1 MNIGS
6 IKLKNKII
14 VGPMAGVSDRS
25 FRRLIER
32 YGPALV
38 YSEMISDKGILY
50 KNKNTL
56 DMCIKDEHEGLVSMQ
71 LFGRDIK
78 DMIEAARYLNDHSA
92 CDIIDINMGCPVS
105 KVVKTNGGAS
115 LMKEENH
122 AAELAYAIKQVI
134 QKPLTVKIRK
144 GWDHQSINAVS
155 MAKKLEAAG
164 VDALAIHG
172 RTKTDM
178 YSNQVDLN
186 IIKKV
191 KESLNIPVIGNG
203 DITSVAKAKEML
215 EYTGVDAI
223 MIARGVWGQPWFIQE
238 LIQGL
243 EGKEYIVDESERMSV
258 FLEHIHSICEDKGEY
273 IGVREMRTHS
283 AMMLKGLPHSSQVK
297 HSLVNAQ
304 TKQEMIQIME
314 SYLMKGNIYE

>member
-25 FRRLIER
+25 FRRLVKR
-32 YGPALV
+32 YEPALV
-38 YSEMISDKGILY
+38 YSEMISDKGILFRNS
-50 KNKNTL
+50 KTIG
-56 DMCIKDEHEGLVSMQ
+56 MCQKDEHEGLVSMQ
-71 LFGRDIK
+71 IFGREIK

-92 CDIIDINMGCPVS
+92 CDIIDINMGCPVN

-115 LMKEENH
+115 LMREEDH
-122 AAELAYAIKQVI
+122 AAQLVYSIKQVI

-144 GWDHQSINAVS
+144 GWDHQNVNAVS
-155 MAKKLEAAG
+155 MAMKLEAAG
-164 VDALAIHG
+164 ADALAIHG

-178 YSNQVDLN
+178 YSNHVDLN

-191 KESLNIPVIGNG
+191 KEALTIPVIGNG

-215 EYTGVDAI
+215 EFTGVDAI
-223 MIARGVWGQPWFIQE
+223 MIARGVWGQPWFIQQ

-243 EGKEYIVDESERMSV
+243 EGQDYRVSESERLAV
-258 FLEHIHSICEDKGEY
+258 FLEHIRSICEDKGEY

-283 AMMLKGLPHSSQVK
+283 AMMLKGLPHSSSVK

-304 TKQEMIQIME
+304 SKQEMIQIME